1 MTGTFMLIMAL
12 GIFIAA
18 IAIMILETLLDK
30 ANDIAFL
37 AVVIFG
43 AIVTVAGFVIAV
55 NRGEFYW

>member
-18 IAIMILETLLDK
+18 IAIMILETLLGK
-30 ANDIAFL
+30 ANDASDVAFL

-43 AIVTVAGFVIAV
+43 AIVTVVGFVIAV
-55 NRGEFYW
+55 NNG